1 MGQLNIKD
9 EALIEKVRK
18 LAEKRQTT
26 QTDVLRQLVDEALA
40 RDDAEREARR
50 LEKLAAIREITA
62 RSAKLFP
69 PDWDGDHSYLYDEN
83 GLPK

>member
-9 EALIEKVRK
+9 EALIEKVRR

-62 RSAKLFP
+62 RTAKLFP
-69 PDWDGDHSYLYDEN
+69 PGTTSDHSDLYDEN

>member
-9 EALIEKVRK
+9 EVLIEKVRR

-26 QTDVLRQLVDEALA
+26 QTDVLRQVVDEALM
-40 RDDAEREARR
+40 RDEAEREARR
-50 LEKLAAIREITA
+50 LTKLAAIRDITS
-62 RSAKLFP
+62 RSAKLFAP
-69 PDWDGDHSYLYDEN
+69 GTTSDHTDFYDEN

>member
-9 EALIEKVRK
+9 EALIEKVRR

-62 RSAKLFP
+62 RTSKLFP
-69 PDWDGDHSYLYDEN
+69 PGTTSDHSDMYDEN
-83 GLPK
+83 GLPV

>member
-9 EALIEKVRK
+9 EVLIEKVRR

-62 RSAKLFP
+62 RTSKLFP

-83 GLPK
+83 GLPR

>member
-9 EALIEKVRK
+9 EALIEKVRR

-26 QTDVLRQLVDEALA
+26 QTDVLRQVVEEALA

-50 LEKLAAIREITA
+50 VEKLAA
-62 RSAKLFP
+62 
-69 PDWDGDHSYLYDEN
+69 
-83 GLPK
+83 